1 MCFSRWLRKTIYIKA
16 ENVVEFTDD
25 IHILV
30 NGAIDEPEVS
40 FLFFSLECLFLERN
54 LTLCLVSFSFGA
66 DCHKNFI
73 RVTMKY

>member
-25 IHILV
+25 VHILV

-40 FLFFSLECLFLERN
+40 FLFFFLECFLKE
-54 LTLCLVSFSFGA
+54 T
-66 DCHKNFI
+66 
-73 RVTMKY
+73 